1 MRRYIACTQMSP
13 VLFLQSHAS
22 FMLFVQDIEG
32 LLQTFS
38 RIKISSHSVEWVD
51 CLARLVNRIVEH
63 KSVHSAALKSAG
75 IEELLALFLLRLC
88 DCFEHA
94 PDDPQMVSTLAQ
106 DVLGILDVSSGQ
118 LRWCKPV
125 LGQLCLQAG
134 RSHMPLLTV
143 ASLLESLGYACV
155 SSEPSIGVASAE
167 NSSVGG
173 TGAVLTDSGTA
184 ADHNREAL
192 LQRVRQLCGPAL
204 SPGELR
210 RQAVE
215 ELTQRIQAAH
225 LYLSRLPAPAA
236 VPKRTVPGEPAQ
248 VTDGAKSDVDVSVGA
263 LTAALKASKLGTE
276 ETTTSGAAVYA
287 ETVNQL
293 RTLLSS
299 LKALAYLCEHSTS
312 ATTGAAKQALV
323 KLSAT
328 EISAY
333 FGLVPLIDRI
343 LRNVMPTLGR
353 RLQLVAEAA
362 ERTGSTGTE
371 STVLSNTVST
381 TKVSTAATAKS
392 LPTAASGVSST
403 GTDTAIGASGT
414 SGTPK
419 KTLLGKTD
427 AYRPPAQRSTAAAT
441 QPAGA
446 AEITGSVAND
456 KVAALASTKS
466 GTGAGTGASTLV
478 DTMVVLKGQLSA
490 QLVRL
495 LGAVAALNP
504 TVFVSSWGL
513 FLSDSIISETGL
525 QERSREIVRVATGQ
539 ATASESPAV
548 ARSRLSAAP
557 ATSGS
562 GVGVAKLSSPILGT
576 VLHSATAEVRAAAAL
591 ALLRFLSGLPLRT
604 YFSVNRPGTIGR
616 VENRSSSSTSRAV
629 GGTTQLKSH
638 APMQGGGVNAQAGAS
653 AMSKQQKI
661 LLKIVGTLV
670 VALDT
675 EQSETVLELLLKL
688 AALLLDQMPLSD
700 NWRAVRNTRFA
711 ALTADSANLCEGR
724 AMSLYVLAVRV
735 ALRYDVPELA
745 HPLLAGG
752 VSSTQSASA
761 ESTGVPKPRNIS
773 ASYVALTW
781 LAERCKNANNTNA
794 LYRALCAS
802 YLSQNSNGGSAAIYA
817 AAQCLL
823 RAVAPA
829 NTNNLYCGAVR
840 TLNSCLA
847 QYFPALYVADPAWLC
862 NLFSVLE
869 IHAQA
874 GLRLQGSKMQ
884 SFLLD
889 YDLPNIVVLPAH
901 LPLSGDFVRDVGTGA
916 ACYVGTF
923 TQCNAAGRTLEDN
936 FASML
941 RSCGDDAHIVR
952 TQAMAT
958 LGSLTSYVWR
968 VLHGLTC
975 SKAEHLQYN
984 AMQGTS
990 RSGTASPDAAV
1001 ITKRLLLLRC
1011 LLVGAKD
1018 SVGTVRTSA
1027 YKSLG
1032 DCVVNNALL
1041 LSAPAV
1047 TLSSAANPVHPL
1059 LNAAELAFMNDLMS
1073 CLAVGILDTKL
1084 SVRVQAAWALGNTIV
1099 NLLPYRWSHGYT
1111 ALSAAG
1117 GAIRVSVKPG
1127 TAAVGTKQQ
1136 SQMPSWLT
1144 DSCWIALFSDLLPLL
1159 HDSEKLAATVIRCVG
1174 NVGAGLFPH
1183 LSQLHRETV
1192 CTLHEALIQRYLVP
1206 SYTPPTSAARTEK
1219 GADYWQVLSNLRTP
1233 VTEHTQKVVFSLA
1246 QSLGFVLHALSQDV
1260 GRSETLLYVSEVMEV
1275 HMSFLKYGKLKT
1287 QLQAAQVLLYGQ
1299 CLTKEVLRE
1308 STLSGDTDHVV
1319 QLIRYKRNCIVF
1331 VLCPLPHST
1340 SGYGHYA
1347 YSCRCLMVLTLL

>member
-1 MRRYIACTQMSP
+1 MSP

-51 CLARLVNRIVEH
+51 CLARLVNRIVQH

-88 DCFEHA
+88 DCFEHP
-94 PDDPQMVSTLAQ
+94 PDDPQIVSTLAQ

-192 LQRVRQLCGPAL
+192 LQRVRQLCGPAP

-215 ELTQRIQAAH
+215 ELTQRIQTAH

-236 VPKRTVPGEPAQ
+236 AIKRTVPGEPAQ
-248 VTDGAKSDVDVSVGA
+248 VADGAKSGGDDVGVGA

-276 ETTTSGAAVYA
+276 ETTTSGAAVYD

-293 RTLLSS
+293 RILLSS

-312 ATTGAAKQALV
+312 ATGVAKQTLV
-323 KLSAT
+323 KLSSV

-343 LRNVMPTLGR
+343 LRNVMPTLGK
-353 RLQLVAEAA
+353 RLQLVVEVA
-362 ERTGSTGTE
+362 ERTSGTGTE
-371 STVLSNTVST
+371 FAVSASIP
-381 TKVSTAATAKS
+381 STAKMATAAAGKS
-392 LPTAASGVSST
+392 LAAPVTVTGPTSA
-403 GTDTAIGASGT
+403 DTAVSASAT

-441 QPAGA
+441 QPTAVGTTGVVGTDKIAATTGA
-446 AEITGSVAND
+446 QSG
-456 KVAALASTKS
+456 
-466 GTGAGTGASTLV
+466 GTGGSTGMSAMAT
-478 DTMVVLKGQLSA
+478 TMVVLKGQLSA

-539 ATASESPAV
+539 ATASESPAL

-562 GVGVAKLSSPILGT
+562 GAGVAKLSSPILGT
-576 VLHSATAEVRAAAAL
+576 VLHSSAAEVRAAAAL

-604 YFSVNRPGTIGR
+604 YFAVSRPGTIGR
-616 VENRSSSSTSRAV
+616 VENRSSSTSRAV

-638 APMQGGGVNAQAGAS
+638 APMQGGGSTAQAGAS

-661 LLKIVGTLV
+661 LLKIVDTLV

-675 EQSETVLELLLKL
+675 EQCETVLELLLKL

-745 HPLLAGG
+745 RPLLAGG

-761 ESTGVPKPRNIS
+761 ERTGVPKPRNIS

-847 QYFPALYVADPAWLC
+847 QYFPALYAADPTWLC

-874 GLRLQGSKMQ
+874 GLRLQGSKMLA
-884 SFLLD
+884 FLLD
-889 YDLPNIVVLPAH
+889 YDLPNIVVLPTH
-901 LPLSGDFVRDVGTGA
+901 LPLSGDFVRDIGTSA
-916 ACYVGTF
+916 ACYVATF

-968 VLHGLTC
+968 VLHGLVC
-975 SKAEHLQYN
+975 SKAEHLQHN
-984 AMQGTS
+984 AMQGTA
-990 RSGTASPDAAV
+990 RSSVASPDAAL

-1018 SVGTVRTSA
+1018 SVGTVRTAA

-1047 TLSSAANPVHPL
+1047 TLSSAANNVHPL
-1059 LNAAELAFMNDLMS
+1059 LNTAELAYMNDLMS

-1099 NLLPYRWSHGYT
+1099 NLLPYRWSHGYS
-1111 ALSAAG
+1111 ALSTASGVRGNVKSCTLQVGRNNSPRCPPGSPTAAG
-1117 GAIRVSVKPG
+1117 LRSSATFCRYCMTVKSSHTSYVTCGNPTVVLPGVNVVTAEFSVDAALRKVGGPLRVSVH
-1127 TAAVGTKQQ
+1127 V
-1136 SQMPSWLT
+1136 
-1144 DSCWIALFSDLLPLL
+1144 
-1159 HDSEKLAATVIRCVG
+1159 
-1174 NVGAGLFPH
+1174 
-1183 LSQLHRETV
+1183 
-1192 CTLHEALIQRYLVP
+1192 
-1206 SYTPPTSAARTEK
+1206 AR
-1219 GADYWQVLSNLRTP
+1219 SSP
-1233 VTEHTQKVVFSLA
+1233 
-1246 QSLGFVLHALSQDV
+1246 
-1260 GRSETLLYVSEVMEV
+1260 
-1275 HMSFLKYGKLKT
+1275 
-1287 QLQAAQVLLYGQ
+1287 
-1299 CLTKEVLRE
+1299 
-1308 STLSGDTDHVV
+1308 
-1319 QLIRYKRNCIVF
+1319 
-1331 VLCPLPHST
+1331 
-1340 SGYGHYA
+1340 
-1347 YSCRCLMVLTLL
+1347 

>member
-1 MRRYIACTQMSP
+1 MSP

-51 CLARLVNRIVEH
+51 CLARLVNRIMQH

-88 DCFEHA
+88 DCFEHP
-94 PDDPQMVSTLAQ
+94 PDDPQIVSTLAQ

-134 RSHMPLLTV
+134 RSHLPLLTV

-155 SSEPSIGVASAE
+155 SGEPSIGVASAE

-184 ADHNREAL
+184 AEHNREAL

-204 SPGELR
+204 SPGVLR

-248 VTDGAKSDVDVSVGA
+248 VTDGAKSDDNVGVGA
-263 LTAALKASKLGTE
+263 VTAALKASELGTV
-276 ETTTSGAAVYA
+276 ETITSGVAAYD

-293 RTLLSS
+293 RILLSS

-312 ATTGAAKQALV
+312 ATAGAAKQALV
-323 KLSAT
+323 KLSSA

-362 ERTGSTGTE
+362 ELAGSTNSV
-371 STVLSNTVST
+371 STVSASIPSI
-381 TKVSTAATAKS
+381 TKVPTAATAQS
-392 LPTAASGVSST
+392 TATSAPAVSFPD
-403 GTDTAIGASGT
+403 TDTAIGASGT

-441 QPAGA
+441 QPVSA
-446 AEITGSVAND
+446 AETSGVVGSD
-456 KVAALASTKS
+456 KIAASASAGS
-466 GTGAGTGASTLV
+466 GTVGSTGMSAMSAA
-478 DTMVVLKGQLSA
+478 MVVMKGQLSA

-539 ATASESPAV
+539 ATASESPAL

-557 ATSGS
+557 ATSGP

-576 VLHSATAEVRAAAAL
+576 VLHSAAAEVRAAAAL
-591 ALLRFLSGLPLRT
+591 ALLRFLSGVPLRT
-604 YFSVNRPGTIGR
+604 YFAVNRPGTIGR
-616 VENRSSSSTSRAV
+616 VENRSSSTSRVV
-629 GGTTQLKSH
+629 GGVTQFKSH

-661 LLKIVGTLV
+661 LLKIVDTLV

-688 AALLLDQMPLSD
+688 SALLLDQMPLSD
-700 NWRAVRNTRFA
+700 NWRSVRSTRFA
-711 ALTADSANLCEGR
+711 ALTADSANLCEGG

-752 VSSTQSASA
+752 VSSTQGGGA
-761 ESTGVPKPRNIS
+761 ESTVVPKPRNIG
-773 ASYVALTW
+773 ASYVALVW
-781 LAERCKNANNTNA
+781 LTERCKNANNTNA

-847 QYFPALYVADPAWLC
+847 QYFPTLYVADPAWLC

-874 GLRLQGSKMQ
+874 GLRLQGSKML

-889 YDLPNIVVLPAH
+889 YDLPNIVVLPTH
-901 LPLSGDFVRDVGTGA
+901 LSLSGDFVRDIGTSA
-916 ACYVGTF
+916 ACYVATF

-968 VLHGLTC
+968 VLHGLAC

-984 AMQGTS
+984 AMHGTS
-990 RSGTASPDAAV
+990 RSGTASPDDAL

-1011 LLVGAKD
+1011 LLIGAKD
-1018 SVGTVRTSA
+1018 SVGTVRTAA

-1047 TLSSAANPVHPL
+1047 TLSSAANKVHPL
-1059 LNAAELAFMNDLMS
+1059 LNTAELAYMNDLMS

-1111 ALSAAG
+1111 ALSTTG
-1117 GAIRVSVKPG
+1117 GVRGHVKPG
-1127 TAAVGTKQQ
+1127 TAATGTKQQ
-1136 SQMPSWLT
+1136 SQVPSWLT

-1159 HDSEKLAATVIRCVG
+1159 HDSEKLAATAIRCVG

-1206 SYTPPTSAARTEK
+1206 SYTPPTSAARAGM

-1260 GRSETLLYVSEVMEV
+1260 DRNETLLYVSEVTEV

-1299 CLTKEVLRE
+1299 CLTKELQRG
-1308 STLSGDTDHVV
+1308 SAPDTDRVA
-1319 QLIRYKRNCIVF
+1319 QSIR
-1331 VLCPLPHST
+1331 
-1340 SGYGHYA
+1340 
-1347 YSCRCLMVLTLL
+1347 

>member
-1 MRRYIACTQMSP
+1 MSP
-13 VLFLQSHAS
+13 VPFLQSHAS

-88 DCFEHA
+88 DCFEHP
-94 PDDPQMVSTLAQ
+94 PDDPQLVSTLAQ

-118 LRWCKPV
+118 LRWCKPA

-155 SSEPSIGVASAE
+155 SSEPSIGVASAA
-167 NSSVGG
+167 NSSASG

-184 ADHNREAL
+184 AEHNREAL

-236 VPKRTVPGEPAQ
+236 VTKRTVPGEPAL
-248 VTDGAKSDVDVSVGA
+248 VADSANGDESVDTRAV
-263 LTAALKASKLGTE
+263 TAALKAATVGVQDNTPSD
-276 ETTTSGAAVYA
+276 AAVYA
-287 ETVNQL
+287 ETTDQL
-293 RTLLSS
+293 RILLSS
-299 LKALAYLCEHSTS
+299 LKALAYLFEHSTN
-312 ATTGAAKQALV
+312 AATGAAKQALV

-362 ERTGSTGTE
+362 ELAGSTD
-371 STVLSNTVST
+371 SVST
-381 TKVSTAATAKS
+381 ISASIPSITKVPTAATAQS
-392 LPTAASGVSST
+392 TATSAPAVSST
-403 GTDTAIGASGT
+403 GADTAIGASGT

-446 AEITGSVAND
+446 AEITGSVVND

-478 DTMVVLKGQLSA
+478 ATMVVLKGQLSA

-504 TVFVSSWGL
+504 AVFVSSWGL

-525 QERSREIVRVATGQ
+525 QERCREIVRVAAGL
-539 ATASESPAV
+539 ATASESPAL

-557 ATSGS
+557 AASGS

-591 ALLRFLSGLPLRT
+591 ALLRFLSGVPLRT
-604 YFSVNRPGTIGR
+604 YFAVSRPGTIGR
-616 VENRSSSSTSRAV
+616 VENRSSSTSRAV
-629 GGTTQLKSH
+629 GGTMQLKSH
-638 APMQGGGVNAQAGAS
+638 TPVRAGGVGAQAGAS

-661 LLKIVGTLV
+661 LLKIVDTLV

-675 EQSETVLELLLKL
+675 EQSETVLELLVKL
-688 AALLLDQMPLSD
+688 ASMLLDQMPLSD

-711 ALTADSANLCEGR
+711 ALTADSANLCESR
-724 AMSLYVLAVRV
+724 AMALYVLAVRV
-735 ALRYDVPELA
+735 ALRYDVPELG

-752 VSSTQSASA
+752 ITSTEGASA
-761 ESTGVPKPRNIS
+761 DSTGVPKPRNIS
-773 ASYVALTW
+773 ASYVALVW
-781 LAERCKNANNTNA
+781 LSERCKNANNTNA

-802 YLSQNSNGGSAAIYA
+802 YLSQNTTGGSAAIYA

-847 QYFPALYVADPAWLC
+847 QHFPALYVTDPTWLC

-874 GLRLQGSKMQ
+874 GLRLQGSKML

-889 YDLPNIVVLPAH
+889 YDLPNIVVLPTH
-901 LPLSGDFVRDVGTGA
+901 LPLSGDFVRDIDTSA
-916 ACYVGTF
+916 ACYVATF

-958 LGSLTSYVWR
+958 LGSLTGYVWR

-1011 LLVGAKD
+1011 LLAGAKD
-1018 SVGTVRTSA
+1018 SVGTVRTAA

-1047 TLSSAANPVHPL
+1047 TLSSATATVHPL
-1059 LNAAELAFMNDLMS
+1059 LNAAELAYMNDLMS

-1084 SVRVQAAWALGNTIV
+1084 SVRVQAAWALGNTVV

-1111 ALSAAG
+1111 AMSTAG
-1117 GAIRVSVKPG
+1117 GVRGNVKPG
-1127 TAAVGTKQQ
+1127 TAAIGTKQQ
-1136 SQMPSWLT
+1136 SQVPSWLT

-1159 HDSEKLAATVIRCVG
+1159 HDSEKLAATAIRCVG

-1183 LSQLHRETV
+1183 LSHLHRETV

-1206 SYTPPTSAARTEK
+1206 SYTPPTSAARTEM

-1260 GRSETLLYVSEVMEV
+1260 GRNETLLYVSEVTEV

-1299 CLTKEVLRE
+1299 CLTKEFQRG
-1308 STLSGDTDHVV
+1308 SAPDTDRVA
-1319 QLIRYKRNCIVF
+1319 QSIR
-1331 VLCPLPHST
+1331 
-1340 SGYGHYA
+1340 
-1347 YSCRCLMVLTLL
+1347 

>member
-1 MRRYIACTQMSP
+1 MSP

-51 CLARLVNRIVEH
+51 CLARLVNRIVQH
-63 KSVHSAALKSAG
+63 NSVHSAALKSAG

-88 DCFEHA
+88 DCFEHP
-94 PDDPQMVSTLAQ
+94 PDDPQIVSTLAQ

-134 RSHMPLLTV
+134 RSHMPQPTV
-143 ASLLESLGYACV
+143 APLLESLGYACV

-184 ADHNREAL
+184 AEHNREAL
-192 LQRVRQLCGPAL
+192 LQRVRQVCGPTL
-204 SPGELR
+204 SPSELR

-236 VPKRTVPGEPAQ
+236 VSKRPVPAESAQ
-248 VTDGAKSDVDVSVGA
+248 IADGAKSDDNVGVGA
-263 LTAALKASKLGTE
+263 VTTALKASKLGTE
-276 ETTTSGAAVYA
+276 EITTSGAAVYD

-293 RTLLSS
+293 RILLSS

-312 ATTGAAKQALV
+312 ATAGAAKQALV
-323 KLSAT
+323 KLSSA

-362 ERTGSTGTE
+362 QLAGSTDSV
-371 STVLSNTVST
+371 STVSATIPSSAKAPT
-381 TKVSTAATAKS
+381 SAAAKS
-392 LPTAASGVSST
+392 LPTAASGLSFP

-414 SGTPK
+414 SGTSK

-427 AYRPPAQRSTAAAT
+427 AYRPPAQRSAAAAAT
-441 QPAGA
+441 QPTAVGT
-446 AEITGSVAND
+446 TGGGCTD
-456 KVAALASTKS
+456 KVAASPSAGS
-466 GTGAGTGASTLV
+466 GTGGSTGVSSQAA
-478 DTMVVLKGQLSA
+478 TMVVLKGQLSA

-504 TVFVSSWGL
+504 AVFVSSWGL

-539 ATASESPAV
+539 ATASESPAL

-557 ATSGS
+557 AASGS

-576 VLHSATAEVRAAAAL
+576 MLHSATAEVRAAAAL
-591 ALLRFLSGLPLRT
+591 ALLRFLSGVPLRT
-604 YFSVNRPGTIGR
+604 YFAVNRPGTIGR
-616 VENRSSSSTSRAV
+616 VENRSSSTSRAV

-638 APMQGGGVNAQAGAS
+638 TPVQAGGVGAQAGAS

-661 LLKIVGTLV
+661 LLKIVDTLV

-688 AALLLDQMPLSD
+688 AALLLDHMPLSD

-724 AMSLYVLAVRV
+724 AMSLYVLALRV

-745 HPLLAGG
+745 NPLLAGG

-761 ESTGVPKPRNIS
+761 ERTGVPKPRNIS
-773 ASYVALTW
+773 ASYVALVW
-781 LAERCKNANNTNA
+781 LSERCKNANNTNA

-847 QYFPALYVADPAWLC
+847 QYFPALYAADPTWLC

-874 GLRLQGSKMQ
+874 GLRLQGSKML
-884 SFLLD
+884 SYLLD

-901 LPLSGDFVRDVGTGA
+901 LPLSGDFVRDIGTSA
-916 ACYVGTF
+916 ACYVATF

-936 FASML
+936 IASML

-958 LGSLTSYVWR
+958 IGSLTSYVWR
-968 VLHGLTC
+968 VLHGLAC

-984 AMQGTS
+984 AMQGTT

-1018 SVGTVRTSA
+1018 SVGTVRTAA

-1047 TLSSAANPVHPL
+1047 TLSSAANSVHPL
-1059 LNAAELAFMNDLMS
+1059 LNAAELAYVNDLMS

-1084 SVRVQAAWALGNTIV
+1084 SVRVQAAWALGNTVV

-1111 ALSAAG
+1111 ALSTASG
-1117 GAIRVSVKPG
+1117 IRGNVKSG
-1127 TAAVGTKQQ
+1127 TAAIGTKQQ
-1136 SQMPSWLT
+1136 SQVPSWLT
-1144 DSCWIALFSDLLPLL
+1144 DTCWISLFSDLLPLL
-1159 HDSEKLAATVIRCVG
+1159 HDSEKLAATAIRCVG

-1183 LSQLHRETV
+1183 VSQLHRETV

-1206 SYTPPTSAARTEK
+1206 SYTPPASAARTGM
-1219 GADYWQVLSNLRTP
+1219 GADYRQVLSNLRTP

-1260 GRSETLLYVSEVMEV
+1260 GRNEAVLYVSEVMEV

-1299 CLTKEVLRE
+1299 CLTKELQRG
-1308 STLSGDTDHVV
+1308 SAPDTDRVA
-1319 QLIRYKRNCIVF
+1319 QSIR
-1331 VLCPLPHST
+1331 
-1340 SGYGHYA
+1340 
-1347 YSCRCLMVLTLL
+1347 

>member
-1 MRRYIACTQMSP
+1 MSP
-13 VLFLQSHAS
+13 VLFLQSHVS
-22 FMLFVQDIEG
+22 FVLVQDIEG

-38 RIKISSHSVEWVD
+38 RIKTSSHSVEWVD

-75 IEELLALFLLRLC
+75 IEEVLVLFLLRLC
-88 DCFEHA
+88 DCFDHP
-94 PDDPQMVSTLAQ
+94 PDDPQIVSTLAQ
-106 DVLGILDVSSGQ
+106 DVLGILDVYSGQ

-134 RSHMPLLTV
+134 RSHLPLLTV

-155 SSEPSIGVASAE
+155 GSKPSIGVASAE
-167 NSSVGG
+167 NSSIGG

-215 ELTQRIQAAH
+215 ELTQRIQTAH

-248 VTDGAKSDVDVSVGA
+248 VTDGAKSDVDVGVGA

-276 ETTTSGAAVYA
+276 ETITSGAAVYD

-293 RTLLSS
+293 RILLSS

-312 ATTGAAKQALV
+312 ATAGAAKQALV
-323 KLSAT
+323 KLSSA

-362 ERTGSTGTE
+362 ELAGSTDSV
-371 STVLSNTVST
+371 STVSASIP
-381 TKVSTAATAKS
+381 STAKAPTSAAAKS
-392 LPTAASGVSST
+392 LPTAAPAVST
-403 GTDTAIGASGT
+403 PDTDTAFGASGT
-414 SGTPK
+414 SGTSK
-419 KTLLGKTD
+419 KPLLGKTD

-441 QPAGA
+441 QPTAVGTTGVVGTDKIA
-446 AEITGSVAND
+446 ATTSAQ
-456 KVAALASTKS
+456 S
-466 GTGAGTGASTLV
+466 GAGGSTRV
-478 DTMVVLKGQLSA
+478 SAQAATMVVLKGQLSA

-525 QERSREIVRVATGQ
+525 QERSREVVRVATGQ
-539 ATASESPAV
+539 ATASESPAL

-557 ATSGS
+557 TTSGS
-562 GVGVAKLSSPILGT
+562 GLGVAKLSSPILGT
-576 VLHSATAEVRAAAAL
+576 VLHSAAAEVRAAAAL
-591 ALLRFLSGLPLRT
+591 ALLRFLSALPLRT
-604 YFSVNRPGTIGR
+604 YFAVNRPGTIGR
-616 VENRSSSSTSRAV
+616 VENRSSSTNRAV

-638 APMQGGGVNAQAGAS
+638 TSVQGGGVGVQAGAS

-661 LLKIVGTLV
+661 LLKIVDTLV

-688 AALLLDQMPLSD
+688 ASMLLDQMSLSD

-711 ALTADSANLCEGR
+711 ALTADSANLCESR
-724 AMSLYVLAVRV
+724 AMALYVLAVRV

-761 ESTGVPKPRNIS
+761 EHTGVPKPRNIS

-794 LYRALCAS
+794 LYRALCAP
-802 YLSQNSNGGSAAIYA
+802 YFSQNSNGGNTAIYA

-823 RAVAPA
+823 RAVAPT

-840 TLNSCLA
+840 TFNSSLA
-847 QYFPALYVADPAWLC
+847 QYFPALYVADATWLC

-874 GLRLQGSKMQ
+874 GLRLQGSKML

-889 YDLPNIVVLPAH
+889 YDLPNTVVLPAH

-916 ACYVGTF
+916 ACYVATF

-941 RSCGDDAHIVR
+941 RSCGDEAHIVR

-958 LGSLTSYVWR
+958 IGSLTSYVWR
-968 VLHGLTC
+968 VLHGLAC
-975 SKAEHLQYN
+975 SKAENLQYS
-984 AMQGTS
+984 AMQGTAKS
-990 RSGTASPDAAV
+990 SVAIPEAAV

-1018 SVGTVRTSA
+1018 SVGTVRSAA

-1047 TLSSAANPVHPL
+1047 TLSSAANSVHPL
-1059 LNAAELAFMNDLMS
+1059 LNAAELAYMNDLMS

-1111 ALSAAG
+1111 ALSIAG
-1117 GAIRVSVKPG
+1117 GATTGNVKPG
-1127 TAAVGTKQQ
+1127 TAAIGTKQQ
-1136 SQMPSWLT
+1136 SQVPSWLT
-1144 DSCWIALFSDLLPLL
+1144 DTCWISLFSDLLPLL
-1159 HDSEKLAATVIRCVG
+1159 HDSEKLAATAIRCVG

-1206 SYTPPTSAARTEK
+1206 SYTPPTSAARTGM

-1246 QSLGFVLHALSQDV
+1246 QSLGFMLHALSQDV

-1299 CLTKEVLRE
+1299 CLTTELPRG
-1308 STLSGDTDHVV
+1308 SAPDTDRVA
-1319 QLIRYKRNCIVF
+1319 QSIR
-1331 VLCPLPHST
+1331 
-1340 SGYGHYA
+1340 
-1347 YSCRCLMVLTLL
+1347 